1 MAINENAEKLMQ
13 EMSKVF
19 NIDESELSADKRLK
33 EDLVASSSQK
43 FMILALLED
52 ITGEEITY
60 AKVNKCKTIGALF
73 DYLAE
78 LESN

>member
-1 MAINENAEKLMQ
+1 MANSANVDKLIQ

-19 NIDESELSADKRLK
+19 NVDESELSAEKRFK

-43 FMILALLED
+43 FMLVALIEEL
-52 ITGEEITY
+52 TGMAVTY
-60 AKVNKCKTIGALF
+60 AQVNRRKTIGALL

-78 LESN
+78 LDGE